1 MNNQCRACGSAVYN
15 TKGRN
20 LFQKQNAK
28 LLLIINLVTNNSLK
42 KDPRLPS
49 CICAS
54 CAEYLNRADIFRVR
68 LLETQENLLQQR
80 AGLPE
85 NDLPTDDKN
94 PGETSNS
101 EVKAQDADSLISS
114 LANELGGETGF
125 DGTDAYETAQV
136 ADLLITSLQKDSGH
150 EKKKSSLTENII
162 KAPKQLAEN
171 STFRS
176 TRSTSPTSRS
186 TRSTRLTSRST
197 RSTRLTSRSTRST
210 SPTSRS
216 TRSTRLTSR
225 STRSTRLTSRSTRST
240 SPTYR
245 STRSTRLTSKNA
257 AQLDKRHPLPKKIL
271 ERRSCTMNKLKCKF
285 CEQTFV
291 SPFALSCHMRSHTA
305 ETSCKCSYCD
315 RAFSTKGNTIRHERT
330 HTSQAAFPCPT
341 CDMSF
346 GLASVMKRHINLYHT
361 QISMSF

>member
-210 SPTSRS
+210 SPT
-216 TRSTRLTSR
+216 
-225 STRSTRLTSRSTRST
+225 
-240 SPTYR
+240 YR

>member
-28 LLLIINLVTNNSLK
+28 LLLNFNLVTNNSLK

-49 CICAS
+49 CLCAS
-54 CAEYLNRADIFRVR
+54 CVEYLNRADIFRAR
-68 LLETQENLLQQR
+68 FLETQENLLQQR

-85 NDLPTDDKN
+85 NDLPTDDET

-101 EVKAQDADSLISS
+101 EVKAQDADSLMSG
-114 LANELGGETGF
+114 LENELGGKTGF

-136 ADLLITSLQKDSGH
+136 ADSLITSLQKDSGH
-150 EKKKSSLTENII
+150 EKKKSSITENII
-162 KAPKQLAEN
+162 KAPKQLADN

-176 TRSTSPTSRS
+176 SPSTTPTSRS
-186 TRSTRLTSRST
+186 PLSTTPTSSSTRPS
-197 RSTRLTSRSTRST
+197 
-210 SPTSRS
+210 
-216 TRSTRLTSR
+216 
-225 STRSTRLTSRSTRST
+225 
-240 SPTYR
+240 
-245 STRSTRLTSKNA
+245 RLTSKNA
-257 AQLDKRHPLPKKIL
+257 AQSDKRHPLPKKIL
-271 ERRSCTMNKLKCKF
+271 KRRSCTMNKLKCKF

-291 SPFALSCHMRSHTA
+291 SPFELSCHMRSHTA

-330 HTSQAAFPCPT
+330 HTRQAAFVCPT

-346 GLASVMKRHINLYHT
+346 TLATVLKRHISLYHT
-361 QISMSF
+361 QMSMSF